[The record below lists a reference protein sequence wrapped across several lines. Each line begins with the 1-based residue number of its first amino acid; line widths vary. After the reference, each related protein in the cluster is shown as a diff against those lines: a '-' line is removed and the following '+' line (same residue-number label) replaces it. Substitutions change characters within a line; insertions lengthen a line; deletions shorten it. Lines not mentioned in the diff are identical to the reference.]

1 MKPGEDNPLATYSPF
16 DNGDQSTTFTSP
28 QYRPTFALDTDE
40 DEITELERRL
50 NLLDAM
56 LTQEEKRIRE
66 ARETGTLE
74 PPPDWPRFYP
84 IVHFDIHE
92 VPEQLQRF
100 VNEAML
106 GWCCMVVAF
115 TLNFIGCLSLL
126 RAGDA
131 TDSPGSKIALSAL
144 YLFLIVPISLDLN
157 ALAVYRTL
165 RDPQPGTL
173 SYFKL
178 FLFLSAATL
187 FQGILTLGLEGSG
200 SCGLITGINL
210 FIEGHSLIGLLAMV
224 VTLCLFASTFIHV
237 KLLTGL
243 WNFYRGTQQGEELD
257 LHNVRQGLARLVVE
271 SLNR

>member
-1 MKPGEDNPLATYSPF
+1 MTRDPDNPLATYSPF
-16 DNGDQSTTFTSP
+16 ENADQEGRFPSP
-28 QYRPTFALDTDE
+28 GGRPAFALDTDD
-40 DEITELERRL
+40 DEIAEMERRL

-56 LTQEEKRIRE
+56 LSQEEKRIRE

-84 IVHFDIHE
+84 FVHFDVRE

-100 VNEAML
+100 VNEAMF
-106 GWCCMVVAF
+106 GWCCMVIAF
-115 TLNFIGCLSLL
+115 VLNFISCLSLL

-131 TDSPGSKIALSAL
+131 ADSPGSKIALSAL
-144 YLFLIVPISLDLN
+144 YLFLVVPMSLDLS
-157 ALAVYRTL
+157 ALSVYRTL

-173 SYFKL
+173 SYLKV
-178 FLFLSAATL
+178 FLFLSAITL
-187 FQGILTLGLEGSG
+187 FQAILTLGLESSG
-200 SCGLITGINL
+200 SCGLITVINL
-210 FIEGHSLIGLLAMV
+210 FSENHAFIGFLALL
-224 VTLCLFASTFIHV
+224 VTLFLFLSTFVHL

-243 WNFYRGTQQGEELD
+243 WRFYRGTREGEELD